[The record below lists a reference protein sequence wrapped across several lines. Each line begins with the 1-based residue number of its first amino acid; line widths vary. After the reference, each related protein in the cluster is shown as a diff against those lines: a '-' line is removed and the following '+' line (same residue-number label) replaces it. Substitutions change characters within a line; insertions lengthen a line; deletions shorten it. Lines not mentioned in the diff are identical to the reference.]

1 MSHNACMYRNMLRGY
16 AIMSLS
22 AGLDDQRQPIR
33 GCHFLDWPI
42 TGRKR
47 SAQEHILWLFGGW
60 VIYDCLQVDQV
71 TWWPSP
77 GDIVIRV
84 GNGLLWNGKVEWKPH
99 YWWKSRNKSYDFLYF
114 IWTYINLYI
123 LLITYDI
130 VLQGAKLKVAK
141 LETVLFPSR
150 TSHENTPLR
159 IFKISSTIHSR

>member
-99 YWWKSRNKSYDFLYF
+99 YDENPKINLTISYVLFEH
-114 IWTYINLYI
+114 IPTYLYI
-123 LLITYDI
+123 LLITY
-130 VLQGAKLKVAK
+130 ARCKVESSK
-141 LETVLFPSR
+141 TVLFPSR
-150 TSHENTPLR
+150 TSHENISVHLYFR
-159 IFKISSTIHSR
+159 IFEISSTIHSR

>member
-1 MSHNACMYRNMLRGY
+1 MYRNMLRGY

-99 YWWKSRNKSYDFLYF
+99 YDENPKINLTISYILFEH
-114 IWTYINLYI
+114 IPTYLYI
-123 LLITYDI
+123 LLITYNI
-130 VLQGAKLKVAK
+130 LLQGAKLKVAK
-141 LETVLFPSR
+141 LCCFHQEQAMKILLSIC
-150 TSHENTPLR
+150 TSGYS
-159 IFKISSTIHSR
+159 K